1 MSTANFPGNTAMPS
15 KVSFALR
22 STPTASCERRS
33 GKPARSWRWP
43 ILAVVLGLFAHQGAL
58 AQTTGSALS
67 TLTLS
72 AGTLDPA
79 FDSTEDDRTFTVGVA
94 FGVTQVTVAAAGKTD
109 WEVTYLGA
117 ADADGTAVDY
127 QRNLTLGTNTITVRA
142 TSTAV
147 PPETARQYTIRVTR
161 DTIRVTRAAEIGSA
175 LSGLTL
181 TQSGGSGSAGSLD
194 PAFDAATNDT
204 AFTADADLSVT
215 QVTVAATAK
224 PGWDVTYHDDPDA
237 DGTAADY
244 QRNLAVGA
252 NRITVRAT
260 PIGTSG
266 PRNYTITV
274 TRTTTP
280 SAPQNLQATA
290 AASAV
295 RLSWTAPSSDGGM
308 DIVGYDYRSK
318 DADADNGQWTAQDTW
333 NQISPSDD
341 STTSLDVSGL
351 VNGTTYMFQV
361 RARNANGNGSA
372 SSTAEATPAGPLPAP
387 AWTTDPPAV
396 VVGNRRVTLNWT
408 HINDA
413 SVTGYQYRRRVGA
426 GGWGGWTTIPD
437 SDLVESGTTRSYTV
451 TGLTNDTTYR
461 FQVRG
466 RNSVGGGAASTEV
479 DGTPEAGAPAAPTN
493 LSATAGDAQVT
504 LSWSAPSDNG
514 GEPITGYEYQVNS
527 QSLSDSDGWTAT
539 GGTQTTVTVYALS
552 DGTTALTNGTT
563 YYFRVR
569 AVNDLGCS
577 ATETAGCGQASLEES
592 ATPFGRPVTR
602 VDLTAADFGD
612 SRVTLMWTLENAP
625 GGSAPPPADD
635 RSGFQYRQKAS
646 GGYGSWID
654 VRNSNAS
661 TTMHVVAGLDNGTTY
676 TFQVRAANSSGGGL
690 ASNERSAVPSTTPGA
705 STLTATAGDEEVRL
719 RWTPADDGGSRIVRY
734 DCRLRIGSGNYTEPP
749 SCAAKSLGA
758 SATSLTLTDDDD
770 VDTSTTPATGI
781 ANGTTYTFQV
791 RAVNANGV
799 GDWSNEASARPT
811 DGSERSYTISATIDG
826 KSWAKAG
833 VANASLR
840 ATVEVNP
847 RFSAQNTTLTVTATG
862 AATNQ
867 TMVFGP
873 TDSRRDASFSF
884 SSVPS
889 TDITVA
895 LFMGSVASPPPA
907 DALAVTRVEVR
918 HGTTPEPP
926 MGLVAARGDG
936 EVTLSWATVTDDGG
950 AIVNYDYDYRQ
961 KRQAG
966 SYGRWTDFA
975 GRELQSRT
983 VTSNTVTGLTDG
995 GTYAFQVRAVAVT
1008 GSPPNTVRVENAE
1021 SDPSDEVSVSLS
1033 GTVETGGLSAPRN
1046 LAAAAGNGEV
1056 RLSWTAPAAD
1066 GGAAIT
1072 GYQYQ
1077 RRAGAGAYG
1086 QWTTIPGGSSARSYT
1101 ATGLTNGTLYYFRV
1115 RAVNSDGP
1123 GPASTEESAT
1133 PLLGVDTTLRAL
1145 SLSVGTLAPAFTPA
1159 TRIYTAAV
1167 GSSVAQVTVT
1177 ATANKQGLTPT
1188 ITPADAN
1195 TTVAGHQVA
1204 LAVGPNRIRVRVT
1217 DGTNIGDY
1225 SITVTRAGSVPAAP
1239 TGLTATGEDAGGAVT
1254 LSWTAPTGGGAVS
1267 RYEYQQK
1274 AGTGAY
1280 GGWTPIPGSGPSTTS
1295 YTVTGLT
1302 NGTAYAFRVRAVN
1315 SVGNGAASNEAS
1327 TTPALARLVWAKSE
1341 REVADAITA
1350 ARNAGYGDDRTFTA
1364 GETIE
1369 VRGSSLF
1376 NAAEGV
1382 SVTYAATSDDS
1393 DAASAASSDGTV
1405 TVTARAAGMAT
1416 ITITAR
1422 APQTSGV
1429 TIVDQTDPREASIQF
1444 DVETGLEALTLELS
1458 GPEDGTNLVEGGR
1471 THANGTTGAVTV
1483 TVEANRPVTED
1494 VTVTLLPDRA
1504 LSGATADDIEMQPD
1518 PIVIEAGETRGS
1530 TVVTAVEDETAEGME
1545 ELVLFGVT
1553 AGNAGEVMGEVR
1565 LRLWDAAVPALPVIA
1580 QLLLVVFLAIG
1591 GYRRYRR
1598 R

>member
-1 MSTANFPGNTAMPS
+1 MLTANFHGDTAMPS
-15 KVSFALR
+15 KGSFALR
-22 STPTASCERRS
+22 SRSTGSCERRS
-33 GKPARSWRWP
+33 GKPAGSWRWP

-58 AQTTGSALS
+58 AQAQTTGSALS
-67 TLTLS
+67 NLTLS
-72 AGTLDPA
+72 PGTLAPV
-79 FDSTEDDRTFTVGVA
+79 FDSATNDTAFTAEVA

-147 PPETARQYTIRVTR
+147 PPEAARQY
-161 DTIRVTRAAEIGSA
+161 TIRVTRAAEIGSA

-237 DGTAADY
+237 DGNAADY

-252 NRITVRAT
+252 NRIMVRAT

-280 SAPQNLQATA
+280 SAPRNLQATA

-341 STTSLDVSGL
+341 STTSHDVSGL
-351 VNGTTYMFQV
+351 VNGTTYRFQV

-437 SDLVESGTTRSYTV
+437 SDQGESGTTRSYTV

-479 DGTPEAGAPAAPTN
+479 VGTPEAGAPGAPTN
-493 LSATAGDAQVT
+493 LRATAGDGQVS
-504 LSWSAPSDNG
+504 LSWTAPSDNG

-539 GGTQTTVTVYALS
+539 GGRQTTVTVYALS

-577 ATETAGCGQASLEES
+577 DTETAGCGQASLEES
-592 ATPFGRPVTR
+592 ATPFGRPATTVS
-602 VDLTAADFGD
+602 LATAAFGD
-612 SRVTLMWTLENAP
+612 RRVTLTWSTNP
-625 GGSAPPPADD
+625 TPPAPADEL
-635 RSGFQYRQKAS
+635 SGFQYRQKAG
-646 GGYGSWID
+646 GGYGNWID
-654 VRNSNAS
+654 VRNSSAS
-661 TTMHVVAGLDNGTTY
+661 TITHVVAGLTNGMTY
-676 TFQVRAANSSGGGL
+676 TFQVRAVNSSGGGL
-690 ASNERSAVPSTTPGA
+690 GSNELSAVPSTTPGA
-705 STLTATAGDEEVRL
+705 PTLTATAGDEQVTL
-719 RWTPADDGGSRIVRY
+719 TWTRPDDGGMRI
-734 DCRLRIGSGNYTEPP
+734 SGYLCQRRSGAGTTPEACTAR
-749 SCAAKSLGA
+749 SISA
-758 SATSLTLTDDDD
+758 SATSLTLTDDD
-770 VDTSTTPATGI
+770 VPPI
-781 ANGTTYTFQV
+781 ANDRTYTFQV
-791 RAVNANGV
+791 RAVNGNGN
-799 GDWSNEASARPT
+799 GDWSNEESARPT
-811 DGSERSYTISATIDG
+811 DTSGARSYTISATIDG
-826 KSWAKAG
+826 KPWGKAN
-833 VANASLR
+833 VLAALR

-847 RFSAQNTTLTVTATG
+847 RFTAQNTPLTVTATG
-862 AATNQ
+862 AAGATNQ
-867 TMVFGP
+867 PVTFGP
-873 TDSRRDASFSF
+873 TDSRRDALFGQ
-884 SSVPS
+884 VTPG
-889 TDITVA
+889 TDDVIVA
-895 LFMGSVASPPPA
+895 LFVPGEESDPA
-907 DALAVTRVEVR
+907 AALAVTSVEVR
-918 HGTTPEPP
+918 PTETPEPP

-936 EVTLSWATVTDDGG
+936 EVTLSWATVTDGG
-950 AIVNYDYDYRQ
+950 AIVDYDYDYRQ

-975 GRELQSRT
+975 GRELQSTT

-1008 GSPPNTVRVENAE
+1008 GTGPSRVRTPGAE

-1046 LAAAAGNGEV
+1046 LAAAAGNGQV

-1066 GGAAIT
+1066 GGAAII

-1077 RRAGAGAYG
+1077 QRAGAGAYG

-1101 ATGLTNGTLYYFRV
+1101 ATGLTNGTRYYYRV

-1123 GPASTEESAT
+1123 GPASTEEFAT

-1167 GSSVAQVTVT
+1167 GSGVAQVTVT

-1239 TGLTATGEDAGGAVT
+1239 TGLTATGEGAGGAVT
-1254 LSWTAPTGGGAVS
+1254 LSWTAPTGGGVVS

-1327 TTPALARLVWAKSE
+1327 TTPVLARLVWAKSE

-1382 SVTYAATSDDS
+1382 SVTFTATSDDS
-1393 DAASAASSDGTV
+1393 DAASAASNDGTV

-1553 AGNAGEVMGEVR
+1553 AGNAGEVTGEVR

-1580 QLLLVVFLAIG
+1580 QLLLAAFLLWAG
-1591 GYRRYRR
+1591 GRRYRLR